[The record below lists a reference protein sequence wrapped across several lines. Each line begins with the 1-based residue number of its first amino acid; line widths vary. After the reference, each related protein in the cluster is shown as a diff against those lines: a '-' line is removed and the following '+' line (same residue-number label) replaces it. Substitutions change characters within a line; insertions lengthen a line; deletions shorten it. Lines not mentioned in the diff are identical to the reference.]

1 MTLRQIRG
9 YTDKVH
15 GHCLQQLD
23 ALSGLAIS
31 AREKPDHCEI
41 CQGRMLVRKSYTH
54 QGRTLAHGT
63 FDVTETFWECAN
75 GCLHP
80 SGRQVVQ
87 RAESVVRTL
96 MPDSSI
102 GYDVLVFIGLARY
115 LHQRQREEIQSVLL
129 TKYGIRLSTG
139 EISLLSGRF
148 AEYLARLHMVKT
160 EQLKAALKHDGG
172 WPLHVDAT
180 GESGRGTLL
189 VVMAGWRKWVLGAWK
204 IATEKQELIIPCLQT
219 VVRQFGAPC
228 AVMRDLGRAVTPAVE
243 TLVNACDES
252 IPVLACH
259 QHFLSDIGRDLLG
272 TSHNELRNLFRR
284 FKILPQLRGLVRD
297 LGGRIGEGIDETREV
312 VLRWQKVIET
322 DHKLPQGRNGL
333 AVVRAFTQWVFDY
346 KADASGLDFPYDRPY
361 LDLYDRCLTA
371 LRAAD
376 AFLHNSSGDSQVLRY
391 ARRLHRIL
399 ITVAAEVP
407 FRQVV
412 QRMRRR
418 SSLFDELRNR
428 LRLSSKMPE
437 GESAADLDAMRQQF
451 EEWTE
456 GLQNRRPER
465 GPAEDMREAI
475 DIILK
480 HIKVHGV
487 NLWGHAIAL
496 PDGNLKLVARTNALL
511 ENFFGEMKHSER
523 RRSGRKNL
531 TQDLEHLP
539 AEATLVYNL
548 NHSDYVS
555 IVCGSLEQLP
565 EAFAQMDAEKRADQN
580 QGVRLETDINLKRT
594 LQLSTA
600 SMSTADR
607 RIIRNENMSSRIQMA
622 ANSRAPRIGY

>member
-1 MTLRQIRG
+1 MTLHQIRG
-9 YTDKVH
+9 YTDKIH
-15 GHCLQQLD
+15 SHCLQQLD
-23 ALSGLAIS
+23 ALSGLTIS
-31 AREKPDHCEI
+31 AREQPDHCEI
-41 CQGRMLVRKSYTH
+41 CQGRMLVLKSYTH
-54 QGRTLAHGT
+54 QGRTLAHGM
-63 FDVTETFWECAN
+63 FDVTETFWVCAN

-87 RAESVVRTL
+87 RSTSVARTL
-96 MPDSSI
+96 IPNSSI
-102 GYDVLVFIGLARY
+102 GYDVLVFIGLERY
-115 LHQRQREEIQSVLL
+115 IHQRQREEIQSVLL
-129 TKYGIRLSTG
+129 KKYGIRLSTG
-139 EISLLSGRF
+139 EISLLIGRF
-148 AEYLARLHMVKT
+148 AEYLARLHMHKA
-160 EQLKAALKHDGG
+160 EKLKAALDHDGG

-180 GESGRGTLL
+180 GENGRGTLL
-189 VVMAGWRKWVLGAWK
+189 VVMAGWRKWVLDAWK
-204 IATEKQELIIPCLQT
+204 ISTEKQELITPCLQ
-219 VVRQFGAPC
+219 VVTRRFGTPC

-243 TLVNACDES
+243 ALVNACGGA

-272 TSHNELRNLFRR
+272 SSHYELRNLFRR
-284 FKILPQLRGLVRD
+284 FKILPQLRTLVRD
-297 LGGRIGEGIDETREV
+297 LGGRIGEGIDETRQV
-312 VLRWQKVIET
+312 VLNWQKVIET
-322 DHKLPQGRNGL
+322 DHKLPEGRNGL
-333 AVVRAFTQWVFDY
+333 AVVRAFTQWVLDF

-361 LDLYDRCLTA
+361 LDLFGRCQTA

-376 AFLHNSSGDSQVLRY
+376 AFLHNAPDNCDVLRY
-391 ARRLHRIL
+391 ARRLHRTL
-399 ITVAAEVP
+399 ITIAAEVP
-407 FRQVV
+407 FHQVV
-412 QRMRRR
+412 QRMHRRC
-418 SSLFDELRNR
+418 SLFDELRNQ

-437 GESAADLDAMRQQF
+437 SESAADLVAMRQQF
-451 EEWTE
+451 EKWTE
-456 GLQNRRPER
+456 DLRNRRPER
-465 GPAEDMREAI
+465 GPAEDLREAI

-480 HIKVHGV
+480 HIKVHGP
-487 NLWGHAIAL
+487 NLWGHTIAM

-555 IVCGSLEQLP
+555 IVCGSLEKLP
-565 EAFAQMDAEKRADQN
+565 EAFAQMDSEKRVDQN
-580 QGVRLETDINLKRT
+580 QGVRLETNLDLKRA

-607 RIIRNENMSSRIQMA
+607 RIIRNENMDSRIQMA